1 MYRYLSKNPKRVV
14 VVHCNAGKGR
24 TGTSIS
30 WFLMYSGLA
39 QNAEEAIRYYG
50 RKRFTCGQ
58 GVTQPS
64 QVRYVKYFE
73 QIFFGITKS
82 PTTKVLKS
90 VKVTTVPH
98 MNGKSWKPYL
108 EIERVLENSCVYSG
122 KNSED
127 LKSFRSKHK
136 VIILTFYCCVK
147 IAFLLKWNRRFTK
160 HNVSFKRVLTFS
172 LKQKPL

>member
-1 MYRYLSKNPKRVV
+1 
-14 VVHCNAGKGR
+14 
-24 TGTSIS
+24 
-30 WFLMYSGLA
+30 MYSGLA

-98 MNGKSWKPYL
+98 MNGKS
-108 EIERVLENSCVYSG
+108 
-122 KNSED
+122 
-127 LKSFRSKHK
+127 
-136 VIILTFYCCVK
+136 
-147 IAFLLKWNRRFTK
+147 
-160 HNVSFKRVLTFS
+160 
-172 LKQKPL
+172 